1 MSVIAALRTE
11 SVPLFLHILA
21 AMVLVGGLVLAG
33 VVLAGVWREGAA
45 DRTRFAYRVLLRVVL
60 PAWLVTRVLAQ
71 VVADKDVYEADEEST
86 WMTIGFI
93 STEPGLLL
101 LIGAT
106 VAAGLGSRRALR
118 EGGPVG
124 TSRRVAGV
132 LVWLSVA
139 MYVVTIWAMTTKP
152 D

>member
-1 MSVIAALRTE
+1 
-11 SVPLFLHILA
+11 
-21 AMVLVGGLVLAG
+21 
-33 VVLAGVWREGAA
+33 
-45 DRTRFAYRVLLRVVL
+45 
-60 PAWLVTRVLAQ
+60 VLAQ
-71 VVADKDVYEADEEST
+71 VVADEDIYEPYEEST

-106 VAAGLGSRRALR
+106 VAAGVGSKRALR

-132 LVWLSVA
+132 LVWISVA